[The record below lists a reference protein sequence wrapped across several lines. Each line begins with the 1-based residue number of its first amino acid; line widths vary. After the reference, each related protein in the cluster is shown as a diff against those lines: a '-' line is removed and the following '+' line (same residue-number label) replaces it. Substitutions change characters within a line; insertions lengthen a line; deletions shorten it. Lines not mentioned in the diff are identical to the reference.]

1 MTSSPDKRKGGG
13 WIAGLQP
20 GQSTPCGTV
29 QWVQHNATPD
39 TLNNGGFGT
48 YLQTCDENGNPI
60 IVKVG

>member
-1 MTSSPDKRKGGG
+1 MDRRPATGP
-13 WIAGLQP
+13 
-20 GQSTPCGTV
+20 
-29 QWVQHNATPD
+29 VQHNATPD